1 MTMPKLPYMKFYVN
15 DWHTDCQL
23 AMCSLAARACWL
35 ELLCGMHSLDQSGV
49 ITGTADQIAR
59 ICRCSCVEF
68 VQAVNELKTNHVG
81 EITIRNGV
89 YTIVNRRMKREHK
102 AGGLARM
109 RQSRYQEKANAR
121 NGHENYMENAENS
134 VQKLPC
140 NSLNNNKNTENKRE
154 INGEKTP
161 DIHIQIQN
169 KERETMRAGDSELWQ
184 EAEAIRALH
193 PKQRELRGDVAAIV
207 EAVQREADKPGGS
220 VESALEKIRAATEQY
235 AAAVQLWPETKKR
248 FITPCKRWF
257 EEGCY
262 LDDPVTWRQDDPSA
276 GGGRKRKFDPR
287 DPSTWD

>member
-1 MTMPKLPYMKFYVN
+1 MPKLPYMKFYVN

-121 NGHENYMENAENS
+121 NEHDFYTESAENPVS
-134 VQKLPC
+134 KQPC
-140 NSLNNNKNTENKRE
+140 NSLNNNENTENKRG

-161 DIHIQIQN
+161 DIHIQNN
-169 KERETMRAGDSELWQ
+169 KERETMRAGELELWQ
-184 EAEAIRALH
+184 EAEAIQALH
-193 PKQRELRGDVAAIV
+193 PKRRELRGDVAAIV
-207 EAVQREADKPGGS
+207 EAVRREADKPGGS
-220 VESALEKIRAATEQY
+220 IEAALGKIRTATEAY
-235 AAAVQLWPETKKR
+235 AAAVAAWPEAKKR
-248 FITPCKRWF
+248 FVTPCKRWF
-257 EEGCY
+257 DEGCY
-262 LDDPVTWRQDDPSA
+262 LDDPATWRQDDPA
-276 GGGRKRKFDPR
+276 AAGRKRKFDPR

>member
-15 DWHTDCQL
+15 DWHSDCQL
-23 AMCSLAARACWL
+23 AMCSLAARGCWL
-35 ELLCGMHSLDQSGV
+35 ELLCGMHNLDQSGV

-68 VQAVNELKTNHVG
+68 VQAVNELRANHVG
-81 EITIRNGV
+81 EITERNGV
-89 YTIVNRRMKREHK
+89 YTIVNRRMKREYEASGK
-102 AGGLARM
+102 AKM
-109 RQSRYQEKANAR
+109 RQKRFQEKAKT
-121 NGHENYMENAENS
+121 
-134 VQKLPC
+134 Q
-140 NSLNNNKNTENKRE
+140 NKRE

-161 DIHIQIQN
+161 DIQIQIQN

-184 EAEAIRALH
+184 EAEAIQALH
-193 PKQRELRGDVAAIV
+193 PKQRDNRSEIAAIV

-220 VESALEKIRAATEQY
+220 IEAALGKIRAATEAY
-235 AAAVQLWPETKKR
+235 AAAVAAWPETKKR

>member
-1 MTMPKLPYMKFYVN
+1 MPKLPYMKFYVN

-81 EITIRNGV
+81 DITVRNGV

-109 RQSRYQEKANAR
+109 RQSRYHEKANAR
-121 NGHENYMENAENS
+121 NEHENYMGNAEKS
-134 VQKLPC
+134 DQKQPH
-140 NSLNNNKNTENKRE
+140 NSLNNNENNENKRK

-161 DIHIQIQN
+161 DIQIQIQN
-169 KERETMRAGDSELWQ
+169 NSLTTFESDNAPAPELTESENQLFSNWLEVRREIHGDGKPMPVLARQAQLERLLRLP
-184 EAEAIRALH
+184 AEIRVDAL
-193 PKQRELRGDVAAIV
+193 RAAI
-207 EAVQREADKPGGS
+207 AGTWKNIQDIR
-220 VESALEKIRAATEQY
+220 ESA
-235 AAAVQLWPETKKR
+235 PGSGKR
-248 FITPCKRWF
+248 EDKTDAKR
-257 EEGCY
+257 Y
-262 LDDPVTWRQDDPSA
+262 V
-276 GGGRKRKFDPR
+276 PR
-287 DPSTWD
+287 H